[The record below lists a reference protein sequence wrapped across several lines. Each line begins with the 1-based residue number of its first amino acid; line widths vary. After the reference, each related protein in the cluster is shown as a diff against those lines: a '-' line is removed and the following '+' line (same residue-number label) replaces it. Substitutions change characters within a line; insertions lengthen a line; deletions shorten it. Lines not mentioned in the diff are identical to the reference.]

1 MRPLGVAPSD
11 EGYAS
16 GGNKA
21 EAFDILGEALYL
33 NRRSR
38 YVYGL

>member
-1 MRPLGVAPSD
+1 VLPHPD
-11 EGYAS
+11 EEYAS
-16 GGNKA
+16 GNNKA

-38 YVYGL
+38 YVVGYNNN